1 MVKYCGYYV
10 TFQEVPNEIALVFTI
25 SNCLH
30 RCKGC
35 HSPWL
40 QENIGHELTMTV
52 ISKLLD
58 QYQGAVTCVCFMGTG
73 SDIPLIKW
81 LVGNLHALG
90 YKTCV
95 YTGSLQHSAED
106 LGFPD
111 YFKEG
116 PYMEMFGGLDR
127 PFTNQRMWKFVCFDD
142 NGHAIYD
149 DITYWFW
156 RKKA

>member
-25 SNCLH
+25 SNCPYK
-30 RCKGC
+30 CPGC

-40 QENIGHELTMTV
+40 QTNIGHELTMAV

-58 QYQGAVTCVCFMGTG
+58 IYRGAVTCICFMGAG
-73 SDIPLIKW
+73 KDPSVIQQF
-81 LVGNLHALG
+81 VGNLHALG

-95 YTGSLQHSAED
+95 YTGGLQYRAED
-106 LGFPD
+106 FGFPD

-116 PYMEMFGGLDR
+116 SYVKELGGLNSPD
-127 PFTNQRMWKFVCFDD
+127 TNQRMWKLAGFDD
-142 NGHAIYD
+142 QGNALYN

-156 RKKA
+156 RRKD